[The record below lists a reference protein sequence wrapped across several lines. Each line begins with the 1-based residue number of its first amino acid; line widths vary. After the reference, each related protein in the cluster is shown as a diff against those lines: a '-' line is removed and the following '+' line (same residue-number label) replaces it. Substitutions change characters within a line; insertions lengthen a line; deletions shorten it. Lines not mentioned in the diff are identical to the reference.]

1 MTLFDMSG
9 KVAIITGS
17 SRGIGR
23 AIAERMAEHG
33 AKVVI
38 SSRKQQVC
46 DEVAKAINDKAGK
59 QVALAIAANISTKD
73 DLKHLVEETNRV
85 FGKIDTLVCN
95 AASNPYYGPQAGI
108 SDDQFRK
115 ILDNN
120 IVANHWLI
128 SLVVPQMIERREGSI
143 TIISSI
149 GGLKGSTVLGAYAI
163 SKAADMQLA
172 RNLACEYGKHNIR
185 VNCIAPS
192 LIKTDF
198 TKPLCDNPETLKA
211 STARSPLLRIG
222 EPDEIAGAAVFLAS
236 SAGTFMTGQPFGM
249 DGGATISWS
258 RVRDAV
264 QLSSRCSAERG
275 PIVLKQDGPGISS
288 EPRRKWRVA
297 RHRGHAKSRLTPPSH
312 KPGCAAACV
321 N

>member
-1 MTLFDMSG
+1 MNLFDMSG
-9 KVAIITGS
+9 KVAVITGS

-46 DEVAKAINDKAGK
+46 DEVAKAINDKAGE
-59 QVALAIAANISTKD
+59 QVARAVAANISTKD
-73 DLKHLVEETNRV
+73 DLKNLTEETNRV

-108 SDDQFRK
+108 TDDQFRK

-128 SLVVPQMIERREGSI
+128 ALVAPQMIERKDGSI

-149 GGLKGSTVLGAYAI
+149 GGLKGSTVLGAYSI

-172 RNLACEYGKHNIR
+172 RNLALGKRKHHIPR
-185 VNCIAPS
+185 HRIAHGPN
-192 LIKTDF
+192 KTDF
-198 TKPLCDNPETLKA
+198 ARALWENPETLKA
-211 STARSPLLRIG
+211 STARSPLQRIG

-236 SAGTFMTGQPFGM
+236 AAGTVVTGQTTRI
-249 DGGATISWS
+249 DSGGRNT
-258 RVRDAV
+258 V
-264 QLSSRCSAERG
+264 
-275 PIVLKQDGPGISS
+275 
-288 EPRRKWRVA
+288 
-297 RHRGHAKSRLTPPSH
+297 
-312 KPGCAAACV
+312 GC
-321 N
+321 